1 VAGRDPPTGG
11 LVKSKA
17 LAVHWQSVD
26 TSVSGHILA
35 YDCGLRYGNSGT
47 EGTMGYSIIGIT
59 LVLVVLL
66 LFPFFLWVYQPFW
79 VIRILSRLFTKL
91 ILYVPTEKNVFA
103 ITFDD
108 GPNPLYTDGVLSI
121 LRKHDVKATF
131 FVVGERVETHPEY
144 IEIIRKEGHQ
154 LCNHLYSTTMA
165 LLLSRQQFVESLL
178 RTEELINEQNDPKLV
193 RPPSSLFR
201 FWMFDLAKTYG
212 YSVVLGSAYT
222 LDWCKPPRWYMRWA
236 LKRML
241 RPGIIV
247 VVHDG
252 GGNRQR
258 TLDVLPDVIVEAQ
271 RRNLRP
277 VTLDEL
283 IRSSDRNPGSNAV

>member
-1 VAGRDPPTGG
+1 
-11 LVKSKA
+11 
-17 LAVHWQSVD
+17 
-26 TSVSGHILA
+26 
-35 YDCGLRYGNSGT
+35 
-47 EGTMGYSIIGIT
+47 
-59 LVLVVLL
+59 
-66 LFPFFLWVYQPFW
+66 
-79 VIRILSRLFTKL
+79 
-91 ILYVPTEKNVFA
+91 
-103 ITFDD
+103 
-108 GPNPLYTDGVLSI
+108 
-121 LRKHDVKATF
+121 
-131 FVVGERVETHPEY
+131 
-144 IEIIRKEGHQ
+144 
-154 LCNHLYSTTMA
+154 MA

>member
-1 VAGRDPPTGG
+1 
-11 LVKSKA
+11 
-17 LAVHWQSVD
+17 
-26 TSVSGHILA
+26 
-35 YDCGLRYGNSGT
+35 
-47 EGTMGYSIIGIT
+47 MGYSIIGIT

-144 IEIIRKEGHQ
+144 IEIIRKAGHQ

-165 LLLSRQQFVESLL
+165 LLLSQQQFVESLL
-178 RTEELINEQNDPKLV
+178 RTEELINEQNDP
-193 RPPSSLFR
+193 
-201 FWMFDLAKTYG
+201 
-212 YSVVLGSAYT
+212 
-222 LDWCKPPRWYMRWA
+222 
-236 LKRML
+236 
-241 RPGIIV
+241 
-247 VVHDG
+247 
-252 GGNRQR
+252 
-258 TLDVLPDVIVEAQ
+258 
-271 RRNLRP
+271 
-277 VTLDEL
+277 
-283 IRSSDRNPGSNAV
+283 